1 MFTKL
6 RQFFARPEAKAVLPG
21 DGDQPKVPSKQVVIP
36 PFLGTSPGSV
46 ISDRQQ
52 NLTNLDAPISIRQE
66 RTLAE
71 VVKRLVVANPDAAN
85 AVVTK
90 INTSITAAYT
100 VIAYDVTGRVDVQ
113 GTELAQS
120 LARHWELGTYDPSRF
135 TRSTDARSLSASLLY
150 DSLRYGAMCLELVL
164 GKGRLPL
171 YLSSVPVRKLKW
183 MDDPKGEFPVYVDTK
198 GTEIPLN
205 YPTIFYSSSI
215 QDKETAYP
223 DSPMMAAVQA
233 CLWDM
238 EFVNDLR
245 RAATKTLMP
254 RLRVKIDTEKY
265 KQTLP
270 HDVQSDPAA
279 MEAHMDAT
287 ISRLEQQ
294 LNGLEPQDALVIF
307 DILDA
312 ETIQDSNRSEDRS
325 MAVLHN
331 LINGKVSAGV
341 KILPSVIGRGAAA
354 SSASTE
360 SLLYLKSI
368 SAVQSELNVLLS
380 RSMTMALRLYGKPV
394 YVEFKFKEVNLRP
407 ELELVS
413 FRAIEQSSVL
423 EQLSLGMT
431 SDIEAV
437 LKLTGTLPPVGYK
450 NLSGTMFKHN
460 VVKPEGDNNYS
471 NTSVSPDGKPDSDQ
485 NTKDTQAP
493 KEGVKSA

>member
-1 MFTKL
+1 
-6 RQFFARPEAKAVLPG
+6 
-21 DGDQPKVPSKQVVIP
+21 
-36 PFLGTSPGSV
+36 
-46 ISDRQQ
+46 
-52 NLTNLDAPISIRQE
+52 
-66 RTLAE
+66 
-71 VVKRLVVANPDAAN
+71 
-85 AVVTK
+85 
-90 INTSITAAYT
+90 
-100 VIAYDVTGRVDVQ
+100 
-113 GTELAQS
+113 
-120 LARHWELGTYDPSRF
+120 
-135 TRSTDARSLSASLLY
+135 
-150 DSLRYGAMCLELVL
+150 
-164 GKGRLPL
+164 
-171 YLSSVPVRKLKW
+171 
-183 MDDPKGEFPVYVDTK
+183 
-198 GTEIPLN
+198 
-205 YPTIFYSSSI
+205 
-215 QDKETAYP
+215 
-223 DSPMMAAVQA
+223 MMAAVQA